1 MSYVS
6 RGRSPSPGGW
16 PGGGPGFA
24 PSSRG
29 ASPVGS
35 RTPRGGSVGPYGQ
48 LTPGEAMGQPFTGQ
62 QTVTPRQRNRNRDW
76 IPHTVVSGA
85 IRLGGTTGLVL
96 FCYGLYLLATPGG
109 GSSRTGGGAVSS
121 DGAGAS
127 EGSAVPVPV
136 TPGLRPPAA
145 DPTGPPMLTTPIP
158 PYSGSAA
165 PGTTE
170 MIIINNEFSDGV
182 VFCRGP
188 VEGSLNKVYLDQALS
203 KPVVKSEFDCA
214 LPDSPAA
221 KQWGVGVPGG
231 STLAF
236 GLRRGER
243 ATMYIAPDGGWPS
256 GACWYQDAASN
267 ARVSIAKGP
276 MYMSEVEF
284 TIEASGKGAVW
295 YDMSSVEGV
304 SGGITMNYTDDAGNM
319 QTDVAVPAKF
329 QGTTLQVVLAPGIG
343 FPTVL
348 SDKNRL
354 GSCTCNEWDI
364 DSPECNSD
372 ACFAGCPG
380 SLVDNPCGQHRCRK
394 FYAKLYQDSSSY
406 CGWLYAAKAQTYCWA
421 MDEWQCFDATCGYGG
436 AGQPE
441 ADCSS
446 KYPKGAAAN
455 SYSCGRGMNMPG
467 GKEGELWWSNG
478 AGCKDKMVNGVP
490 TNPSPRRSGG
500 RIQISFENL
509 PWLHEALR

>member
-1 MSYVS
+1 M
-6 RGRSPSPGGW
+6 
-16 PGGGPGFA
+16 
-24 PSSRG
+24 
-29 ASPVGS
+29 GS